1 MDWLPEPFWP
11 VMMGLAGVLTIA
23 GVMVGRGAWIVP
35 ALALGGYVATRIVVE
50 TVPATSAWD
59 EIIICAVW
67 LCVSGLMMY
76 AKAWVPGALYALS
89 AMTYPA
95 FVVFGL
101 HIGWLAP
108 PNIIAEVFA
117 ILALVFIGGS
127 IGGTIYRPRSRRHL
141 RRPDNR
147 MVPHSL
153 GMAPNTRGD
162 VQGRE

>member
-11 VMMGLAGVLTIA
+11 VMMGLAGALTITGA
-23 GVMVGRGAWIVP
+23 LVGRGAWIVP

-50 TVPATSAWD
+50 SISATSAWD
-59 EIIICAVW
+59 EILVCAVW

-101 HIGWLAP
+101 HIGWLSL

-127 IGGTIYRPRSRRHL
+127 IGGTFLRPRPGRHRHRSDSRL
-141 RRPDNR
+141 AS
-147 MVPHSL
+147 HSL
-153 GMAPNTRGD
+153 GMAPNNRGD
-162 VQGRE
+162 VQGSE